1 MVKWRTFI
9 NMTIMGMSWEC
20 EEKSKIKG
28 ENMKKS
34 LFALSFSLIASL
46 SRAEDDGFY
55 TSVGYQIGEAVQ
67 KVKNTGALQN
77 LADRYDNLSNLLN
90 QYNYLNSLV
99 NLAST
104 PSAITGAIDNLSS
117 SAINLTS
124 TTTTSPA
131 YQAVALALNAAV
143 GMWQVIAFGISCG
156 PGPNL
161 GPGHLENG
169 GVRSFDNTPNYSYNT
184 RSGTTTTTCNGASNV
199 GPNGILSS
207 SEYQVLNTA
216 YQTIQTALNQNQ
228 GGGMPALNGSKNMV
242 VNINQTF
249 TRNPTT
255 EYTYPDGNGNYYS
268 GGSSIPIQLKI
279 SSVND
284 AENLLQQAATIIN
297 VLTTQN
303 PHVNGGGGAWGF
315 GSKTGN
321 VMDIFGPSFNA
332 INEMIK
338 NAQTALAK
346 TQQLNANENT
356 QITQP
361 NNFNPYTSKDKGFA
375 QEMLN
380 RANAQ
385 AEILG
390 LAKQVADNFH
400 SIQGPIQQDLE
411 ECTAGS
417 AGVINDNT
425 YGSGCAFVKETL
437 NSLEQHTAYYGNQ
450 VNQEKAL
457 AQTILNFKEAL
468 NTLNKD
474 STAIN
479 NGISNLPNA
488 KSLQNMTHATQN
500 PNSPE
505 GLLTYS
511 LDTNKYNQLQTI
523 TQELGKNP
531 FRRIGVID
539 YQNNNG
545 AMNGI
550 GVQVGYKQFFGKKRN
565 WGLRYYGF
573 FDYNHAYIKS
583 NFFNSAS
590 DVWTYGV
597 GMDALYNFINDKN
610 TNFLG
615 KNNKLSVGLFGGF
628 ALAGTSWLNSQQ
640 VNLTM
645 MNGVYNANVSTS
657 NFQFL
662 FDLGL
667 RMNLARP
674 KKKNSDHAA
683 QHGIELGFKI
693 PTINTNY
700 YSFMGAKLE
709 YRRMYSLFLNYV
721 FAY

>member
-1 MVKWRTFI
+1 M
-9 NMTIMGMSWEC
+9 
-20 EEKSKIKG
+20 KI
-28 ENMKKS
+28 KKS
-34 LFALSFSLIASL
+34 LLLSLSLMASL

-55 TSVGYQIGEAVQ
+55 TSVGYQIGEAAQ
-67 KVKNTGALQN
+67 MVKNTGALQN

-99 NLAST
+99 NQAST
-104 PSAITGAIDNLSS
+104 PSAITNAIDNLSS

-124 TTTTSPA
+124 ATTTSPA

-143 GMWQVIAFGISCG
+143 GMWQVIALFIGCG
-156 PGPNL
+156 PGPTN
-161 GPGHLENG
+161 NQSYQ
-169 GVRSFDNTPNYSYNT
+169 SFGNTPT
-184 RSGTTTTTCNGASNV
+184 LRGTTTTCNQAYGT
-199 GPNGILSS
+199 GPNGILSIDQ
-207 SEYQVLNTA
+207 YQKLNQA
-216 YQTIQTALNQNQ
+216 YQIIQTALNQSQ
-228 GGGMPALNGSKNMV
+228 GGGMPALNDTTKTRV
-242 VNINQTF
+242 VNIQQT
-249 TRNPTT
+249 NYKTT
-255 EYTYPDGNGNYYS
+255 TQNNIIEHYNIEKKDGKDVDVPQYYS
-268 GGSSIPIQLKI
+268 GGSSFSPTIQFTFNNNAEYLLK
-279 SSVND
+279 
-284 AENLLQQAATIIN
+284 QASIIMN

-303 PHVNGGGGAWGF
+303 PHVQTSNGGKAWGL
-315 GSKTGN
+315 SSTPGN
-321 VMDIFGPSFNA
+321 VMDIFGESFNA

-338 NAQTALAK
+338 NAQAVLEK
-346 TQQLNANENT
+346 TQQLNANENA

-385 AEILG
+385 AEILS
-390 LAKQVADNFH
+390 LAQQVANNFH
-400 SIQGPIQQDLE
+400 SIQGPIQGDLE
-411 ECTAGS
+411 ECKAGS
-417 AGVINDNT
+417 AGVITSNT
-425 YGSGCAFVKETL
+425 WGSGCAFVKETL
-437 NSLEQHTAYYGNQ
+437 NSLEQHNAYYGNQ

-457 AQTILNFKEAL
+457 AQTILDFKGAL
-468 NTLNKD
+468 NTLNND
-474 STAIN
+474 SKAIN
-479 NGISNLPNA
+479 STISSLPNA
-488 KSLQNMTHATQN
+488 KSLQNMTHSTQN

-511 LDTNKYNQLQTI
+511 LDTDKYNQLQAT

-539 YQNNNG
+539 TQSNNG

-573 FDYNHAYIKS
+573 FDYNHAFIKS
-583 NFFNSAS
+583 SFFNSAS

-628 ALAGTSWLNSQQ
+628 ALAGTSWLNSEF
-640 VNLTM
+640 VNLNM
-645 MNGVYNANVSTS
+645 VGNIYSAKVNVA

-662 FDLGL
+662 FNLGL

-674 KKKNSDHAA
+674 KKKDSDHAA
-683 QHGIELGFKI
+683 QHGIELGVKI
-693 PTINTNY
+693 PTINTDY
-700 YSFMGAKLE
+700 YSFMGAELK
-709 YRRMYSLFLNYV
+709 YRRLYSVYLNYV

>member
-1 MVKWRTFI
+1 
-9 NMTIMGMSWEC
+9 
-20 EEKSKIKG
+20 
-28 ENMKKS
+28 MKKS
-34 LFALSFSLIASL
+34 LLLSLSLMLSL

-55 TSVGYQIGEAVQ
+55 MSVGYQIGEAVQ
-67 KVKNTGALQN
+67 QVKNTGAIQN
-77 LADRYDNLSNLLN
+77 LADKYDNLSNLLN

-99 NLAST
+99 AQAST

-124 TTTTSPA
+124 ATTTSPA

-161 GPGHLENG
+161 GTKHLENG

-184 RSGTTTTTCNGASNV
+184 GSGTTTTTCNGASNV

-228 GGGMPALNGSKNMV
+228 GGGMPALNSSKNMV

-268 GGSSIPIQLKI
+268 GGTPLQIQLKI

-284 AENLLQQAATIIN
+284 AENLLQQAATIIQ

-315 GSKTGN
+315 SGKTGS
-321 VMDIFGPSFNA
+321 VMDIFGDSFNA

-346 TQQLNANENT
+346 TKQLNANENT

-361 NNFNPYTSKDKGFA
+361 DNFNPYTSKDTQFA

-385 AEILG
+385 AEILN

-450 VNQEKAL
+450 VNQDRAL
-457 AQTILNFKEAL
+457 SQTILNFKEAL

-479 NGISNLPNA
+479 NSISNLPNA

-511 LDTNKYNQLQTI
+511 LNADKYNQLQTT

-531 FRRIGVID
+531 FRRFGMISS
-539 YQNNNG
+539 QTNNG

-573 FDYNHAYIKS
+573 FDYNHAFIKS

-645 MNGVYNANVSTS
+645 MNGIYNANVSAS

-674 KKKNSDHAA
+674 KKKDSDHTA

>member
-1 MVKWRTFI
+1 
-9 NMTIMGMSWEC
+9 
-20 EEKSKIKG
+20 
-28 ENMKKS
+28 MKKS
-34 LFALSFSLIASL
+34 LLLSLSLMASL

-55 TSVGYQIGEAVQ
+55 MSVGYQIGEAVQ

-124 TTTTSPA
+124 ATTTSPA

-161 GPGHLENG
+161 GPEHLENG

-184 RSGTTTTTCNGASNV
+184 GSGTTTTTCNGASNV

-228 GGGMPALNGSKNMV
+228 GGGMPALNSSKNMV

-315 GSKTGN
+315 GGKTGN
-321 VMDIFGPSFNA
+321 VMDIFGDSFNA

-346 TQQLNANENT
+346 TKQLNANENN

-361 NNFNPYTSKDKGFA
+361 DNFNPYTSEDKGFA
-375 QEMLN
+375 KEMLN

-385 AEILG
+385 AEILN
-390 LAKQVADNFH
+390 LAQQVADNFH

-468 NTLNKD
+468 NTLGND
-474 STAIN
+474 SKAIN
-479 NGISNLPNA
+479 SGISKLPNA
-488 KSLQNMTHATQN
+488 KSLQNMTHSTQN

-583 NFFNSAS
+583 SFFNSAS

-628 ALAGTSWLNSQQ
+628 ALAGTSWLNSEF
-640 VNLTM
+640 VNLNM
-645 MNGVYNANVSTS
+645 VGNIYSAKMNVA

-662 FDLGL
+662 FNLGL

-674 KKKNSDHAA
+674 KKKDSDHAA
-683 QHGIELGFKI
+683 QHGMELGVKI
-693 PTINTNY
+693 PTINTDY
-700 YSFMGAKLE
+700 YSFMGAELK
-709 YRRMYSLFLNYV
+709 YRRLYSVYLNYV

>member
-1 MVKWRTFI
+1 
-9 NMTIMGMSWEC
+9 
-20 EEKSKIKG
+20 
-28 ENMKKS
+28 MKKS
-34 LFALSFSLIASL
+34 LLLSLSLMASL

-55 TSVGYQIGEAVQ
+55 MSVGYQIGEAVQ
-67 KVKNTGALQN
+67 QVKNTGALQN

-104 PSAITGAIDNLSS
+104 PSAITGAIGNLSS

-124 TTTTSPA
+124 ATTTSPA

-143 GMWQVIAFGISCG
+143 GMWQVIALFIGCG
-156 PGPNL
+156 PGPTN
-161 GPGHLENG
+161 NQSYQ
-169 GVRSFDNTPNYSYNT
+169 SFGNTPT
-184 RSGTTTTTCNGASNV
+184 LHGTTTTCNQAYTT
-199 GPNGILSS
+199 GPNGILSID
-207 SEYQVLNTA
+207 EYQKLNQA
-216 YQTIQTALNQNQ
+216 YQIIQTALNQNQ
-228 GGGMPALNGSKNMV
+228 GGGMPALNDTTKTGV
-242 VNINQTF
+242 VNIQQT
-249 TRNPTT
+249 NYKTT
-255 EYTYPDGNGNYYS
+255 TQNNIIEHYYIEKKDGKNVEVPQYYS
-268 GGSSIPIQLKI
+268 GGSSFSPTIQLTLH
-279 SSVND
+279 NN
-284 AENLLQQAATIIN
+284 AEYLLQQAAIIMQ

-303 PHVNGGGGAWGF
+303 PYVQTSNGGKAWGL
-315 GSKTGN
+315 SSTPGN

-338 NAQTALAK
+338 NAQAVLEK
-346 TQQLNANENT
+346 TKQLNASENT

-361 NNFNPYTSKDKGFA
+361 DNFNPYTSKDKSFA

-385 AEILG
+385 AEILS
-390 LAKQVADNFH
+390 LAQQVANNFH
-400 SIQGPIQQDLE
+400 SIQGPIQGDLE
-411 ECTAGS
+411 ECKAGS
-417 AGVINDNT
+417 AGVITNNT
-425 YGSGCAFVKETL
+425 WGSGCAFVKETL

-450 VNQEKAL
+450 VNQDKAL
-457 AQTILNFKEAL
+457 SQTILNFKEAL

-474 STAIN
+474 SKAIN
-479 NGISNLPNA
+479 SGISNLPNA
-488 KSLQNMTHATQN
+488 KSLQNMTHSTQN

-511 LDTNKYNQLQTI
+511 LDTNKYNQFQTI

-531 FRRIGVID
+531 FRRIGMID

-645 MNGVYNANVSTS
+645 MNGIYNANVSTS

-683 QHGIELGFKI
+683 QHGIELGVKI
-693 PTINTNY
+693 PTINTDY
-700 YSFMGAKLE
+700 YSFMGAELK
-709 YRRMYSLFLNYV
+709 YRRLYSVYLNYV

>member
-1 MVKWRTFI
+1 
-9 NMTIMGMSWEC
+9 
-20 EEKSKIKG
+20 
-28 ENMKKS
+28 MKKS

-55 TSVGYQIGEAVQ
+55 MSVGYQIGEAVQ
-67 KVKNTGALQN
+67 QVKNTGALQN
-77 LADRYDNLSNLLN
+77 LADRYDNLNNLLN

-104 PSAITGAIDNLSS
+104 PSAITSAIDNLSS

-124 TTTTSPA
+124 ATTTSPA

-161 GPGHLENG
+161 GPEHLENG

-184 RSGTTTTTCNGASNV
+184 GSGTTTTTCNGASNV
-199 GPNGILSS
+199 GSNGILSS

-216 YQTIQTALNQNQ
+216 YQTIQTALNQSQ
-228 GGGMPALNGSKNMV
+228 GGGMPALNSSKNMV

-255 EYTYPDGNGNYYS
+255 EYTYHDGNGNYYS
-268 GGSSIPIQLKI
+268 GGSATQIQLKI

-284 AENLLQQAATIIN
+284 AENLLQQAATIMQ

-315 GSKTGN
+315 SGKTGT
-321 VMDIFGPSFNA
+321 VMDIFGDSFNA

-338 NAQTALAK
+338 NAQTALEK
-346 TQQLNANENT
+346 TKQLNANENA

-361 NNFNPYTSKDKGFA
+361 NNFNPYTSKNKGFA

-385 AEILG
+385 AEILN
-390 LAKQVADNFH
+390 LAQQVANNFH

-479 NGISNLPNA
+479 SGISSLPNA
-488 KSLQNMTHATQN
+488 KSLQNMTHSTQN

-511 LDTNKYNQLQTI
+511 LDTNKYNQLQNI
-523 TQELGKNP
+523 RQELGKNP
-531 FRRIGVID
+531 FRRFGVID

-550 GVQVGYKQFFGKKRN
+550 GVQMGYKQFFGKKRN

-573 FDYNHAYIKS
+573 FDYNHAFIKS
-583 NFFNSAS
+583 SFFNSAS

-628 ALAGTSWLNSQQ
+628 ALAGTSWLNSEF
-640 VNLTM
+640 VNLNM
-645 MNGVYNANVSTS
+645 VGNIYSAKVNVA

-662 FDLGL
+662 FNLGL
-667 RMNLARP
+667 RMNLARA
-674 KKKNSDHAA
+674 KKKDSDHAA
-683 QHGIELGFKI
+683 QHGVELGVKI
-693 PTINTNY
+693 PTINTDY
-700 YSFMGAKLE
+700 YSFMGAELK
-709 YRRMYSLFLNYV
+709 YRRLYSVYLNYV

>member
-1 MVKWRTFI
+1 
-9 NMTIMGMSWEC
+9 
-20 EEKSKIKG
+20 
-28 ENMKKS
+28 MKKS
-34 LFALSFSLIASL
+34 LLLSLSLMLSL
-46 SRAEDDGFY
+46 SRAEDNGFY
-55 TSVGYQIGEAVQ
+55 MSVGYQIGEAVQ

-77 LADRYDNLSNLLN
+77 LADKYDNLSNLLN

-99 NLAST
+99 AQAST

-124 TTTTSPA
+124 ATTTSPA

-161 GPGHLENG
+161 GPEHLENG

-184 RSGTTTTTCNGASNV
+184 GSGTTTTTCNGASNV

-228 GGGMPALNGSKNMV
+228 GGGMPALNSSKNMV

-255 EYTYPDGNGNYYS
+255 EYTYSDGNGNYYS
-268 GGSSIPIQLKI
+268 GGSSISIQLKI

-315 GSKTGN
+315 SGKTGN
-321 VMDIFGPSFNA
+321 VMDIFGDSFNA

-346 TQQLNANENT
+346 TKQLNANENT

-361 NNFNPYTSKDKGFA
+361 DNFNPYTSEDKGFA
-375 QEMLN
+375 KEILN

-385 AEILG
+385 AEILN
-390 LAKQVADNFH
+390 LAQQVADNFH

-479 NGISNLPNA
+479 NGISHLPNA

-511 LDTNKYNQLQTI
+511 LDTNKYNQFQTVA
-523 TQELGKNP
+523 QELGKNP

-628 ALAGTSWLNSQQ
+628 ALAGTSWLNSEF
-640 VNLTM
+640 VNLNM
-645 MNGVYNANVSTS
+645 VGNIYSAKMNVA

-662 FDLGL
+662 FNLGL

-674 KKKNSDHAA
+674 KKKDSDHAA
-683 QHGIELGFKI
+683 QHGMELGVKI
-693 PTINTNY
+693 PTINTDY
-700 YSFMGAKLE
+700 YSFMGAELK
-709 YRRMYSLFLNYV
+709 YRRLYSVYLNYV

>member
-1 MVKWRTFI
+1 
-9 NMTIMGMSWEC
+9 
-20 EEKSKIKG
+20 
-28 ENMKKS
+28 MKKS
-34 LFALSFSLIASL
+34 LLLSLSLMASL

-55 TSVGYQIGEAVQ
+55 MSVGYQIGEAVQ
-67 KVKNTGALQN
+67 QVKNTGALQN
-77 LADRYDNLSNLLN
+77 LADKYDNLSNLLN

-124 TTTTSPA
+124 ATTTSPA

-161 GPGHLENG
+161 GPEHLENG

-184 RSGTTTTTCNGASNV
+184 SSGTTTTTCNGASNV

-228 GGGMPALNGSKNMV
+228 GGGMPALNSSKNMV

-284 AENLLQQAATIIN
+284 AENLLQQAATIIQ

-315 GSKTGN
+315 NGKTGN
-321 VMDIFGPSFNA
+321 VMDIFGDSFNA

-346 TQQLNANENT
+346 TKQLNANENT

-361 NNFNPYTSKDKGFA
+361 DNFNPYTSEDKGFA

-385 AEILG
+385 AEILS
-390 LAKQVADNFH
+390 LAQQVADNFH

-450 VNQEKAL
+450 VNQDRAL
-457 AQTILNFKEAL
+457 SQTILNFKEAL
-468 NTLNKD
+468 NTLGKD

-479 NGISNLPNA
+479 NGISHLPNA
-488 KSLQNMTHATQN
+488 KPLQNMTHAAQN

-511 LDTNKYNQLQTI
+511 LDTNKYNQLQTVA
-523 TQELGKNP
+523 QELGKNP

-573 FDYNHAYIKS
+573 FDYNHAFIKS
-583 NFFNSAS
+583 SFFNSAS

-645 MNGVYNANVSTS
+645 MNDLYNAKVSAS

-674 KKKNSDHAA
+674 KKKGSDHAA